1 MIFDI
6 DNVDKEKK
14 WRNGE
19 GARTILGNKICTI
32 GKSILQKSANLPK
45 ISYKALQK
53 SVTKVKF
60 IITFYYLMAESKGYT
75 RLKNSYKIWL

>member
-6 DNVDKEKK
+6 DNSDKEKK
-14 WRNGE
+14 WRNGG

-32 GKSILQKSANLPK
+32 GKSILQKLANLPT

-60 IITFYYLMAESKGYT
+60 IITFYPMAESKRYT
-75 RLKNSYKIWL
+75 HLKNSQEIWS